1 MTRRREMGG
10 IHVPCG
16 RRPMVPTS
24 FHFLL
29 YFPPYVDSNSFR
41 GCEVLIARSMPRREE
56 NVSFLQVVDVVLFP
70 RCDCSGG
77 EMI

>member
-24 FHFLL
+24 VHFLL
-29 YFPPYVDSNSFR
+29 YFSPSVDSNSFR
-41 GCEVLIARSMPRREE
+41 GCEVLIARSVPRREA
-56 NVSFLQVVDVVLFP
+56 NFSFLQAVDLVLFL
-70 RCDCSGG
+70 RRDGRG
-77 EMI
+77 EEMI